1 MTITKTA
8 EGTKLTLALEGS
20 LDTNTAP
27 QLEETIANSIDGV
40 TEMVLDLAKTEY
52 LSSAGLRVILATQKQ
67 MSKVGSLTITNVNE
81 TIMEVFEVT
90 GFTDILTIQ

>member
-1 MTITKTA
+1 MTIAKTA